1 MLTVTAVLSSKA
13 SQVTERFFLVGF
25 MGTGKTTL
33 GREVAERMGLPFVD
47 LDERIERTSGM
58 SVSEIFTREGE
69 DGFRRRESQALG
81 ELIERPEP
89 VVVATGGGAFTG
101 EANRR
106 LMKSAGVVVWL
117 DVPIGEILAR
127 IEGLER
133 PLWKTPEEV
142 RALHERR
149 QGSYQQAHHRLALD
163 GAGPSEA
170 VERLHRLL
178 LGCRRVS

>member
-1 MLTVTAVLSSKA
+1 VLTVTAVVSS
-13 SQVTERFFLVGF
+13 TERIFLVGF

-33 GREVAERMGLPFVD
+33 GRQVAERMGLPFVD
-47 LDERIERTSGM
+47 LDERIERSSGV
-58 SVSEIFTREGE
+58 SVPEIFAREGE

-81 ELIERPEP
+81 ELVEELEHF
-89 VVVATGGGAFTG
+89 VVATGGGAFTV

-106 LMKSAGVVVWL
+106 LMKSEGVVVWL
-117 DVPIGEILAR
+117 DVPIGEVLAR
-127 IEGLER
+127 IARIESSER

-149 QGSYQQAHHRLALD
+149 QGSYRKAHHRLALD
-163 GAGPSEA
+163 GAEPSEA

-178 LGCRRVS
+178 LGCRRAS

>member
-1 MLTVTAVLSSKA
+1 MLSVATA
-13 SQVTERFFLVGF
+13 TERFFLVGF
-25 MGTGKTTL
+25 MGTGKTTV
-33 GREVAERMGLPFVD
+33 GRQVAERMGLSFVD
-47 LDERIERTSGM
+47 LDERIEQTSGM
-58 SVSEIFTREGE
+58 GVSEIFAREGE
-69 DGFRRRESQALG
+69 DGFRRRESEALE

-89 VVVATGGGAFTG
+89 VVVATGGGAFTV
-101 EANRR
+101 EANRL

-127 IEGLER
+127 IARIERIESFER

-149 QGSYQQAHHRLALD
+149 RGSYRKAHHRLALD
-163 GAGPSEA
+163 GTGPSEA
-170 VERLHRLL
+170 AARLHRLL

>member
-13 SQVTERFFLVGF
+13 SKATERFFLVGF

-33 GREVAERMGLPFVD
+33 GRQVAERMGLPFVD
-47 LDERIERTSGM
+47 LDERIERSSGV
-58 SVSEIFTREGE
+58 SVPEIFAREGE

-81 ELIERPEP
+81 ELIEKPEHF
-89 VVVATGGGAFTG
+89 VVATGGGAFTV

-117 DVPIGEILAR
+117 DVPISEILTR
-127 IEGLER
+127 IEDGER
-133 PLWKTPEEV
+133 PLWKTPEEI
-142 RALHERR
+142 RALHEQRR
-149 QGSYQQAHHRLALD
+149 ESYQQAHHRLALD
-163 GAGPSEA
+163 GAKPGEA

>member
-1 MLTVTAVLSSKA
+1 VLTVTAA
-13 SQVTERFFLVGF
+13 TATERFFLVGF

-33 GREVAERMGLPFVD
+33 GRRVAERMGLSFVD
-47 LDERIERTSGM
+47 LDEQIERSSGM
-58 SVSEIFTREGE
+58 SISEIFAREGE
-69 DGFRRRESQALG
+69 DGFRRRESRALQDLV
-81 ELIERPEP
+81 EKPEP
-89 VVVATGGGAFTG
+89 IVVATGGGAFTVD
-101 EANRR
+101 ANRS

-127 IEGLER
+127 IDGGER

-149 QGSYQQAHHRLALD
+149 RGCYQQAHHRLELD
-163 GAGPSEA
+163 GARPDEA

-178 LGCRRVS
+178 SGCRRIS

>member
-1 MLTVTAVLSSKA
+1 MLTVATA
-13 SQVTERFFLVGF
+13 TERFFLVGF
-25 MGTGKTTL
+25 MGTGKTTV
-33 GREVAERMGLPFVD
+33 GRQVAERMGLSFVD
-47 LDERIERTSGM
+47 LDERIEQTSGM
-58 SVSEIFTREGE
+58 GVSEIFAREGE
-69 DGFRRRESQALG
+69 DGFRRRESQTLE
-81 ELIERPEP
+81 ELIEKPEP
-89 VVVATGGGAFTG
+89 VVVATGGGAFTV
-101 EANRR
+101 EANRL

-127 IEGLER
+127 IERIESFER

-149 QGSYQQAHHRLALD
+149 QGSYRKAHHRLALD

-170 VERLHRLL
+170 AARLHRLL